1 LHLKKRNPGTERDQI
16 QGYTEDGDI
25 TGTSVMVVKETFIKP
40 EEKKKKAHEMDL
52 IILIMNQ
59 IKTKHMEIMTKS
71 ANTPFLSVITYL

>member
-1 LHLKKRNPGTERDQI
+1 
-16 QGYTEDGDI
+16 
-25 TGTSVMVVKETFIKP
+25 MVVKETFIKP